1 MHNHNKPQPGTEM
14 EEEKG
19 PRMENGTRTREMIK
33 SKSIKPKMQKKI
45 KRGEIV
51 LQSSPFAFVILATHR

>member
-1 MHNHNKPQPGTEM
+1 M
-14 EEEKG
+14 EEKVVNGQKMEKEKG
-19 PRMENGTRTREMIK
+19 PRMGNGTTTREMIT
-33 SKSIKPKMQKKI
+33 SKSIKPRMQKNI